1 VSASVAPSPSSALAA
16 RFRQRGLLPSTKD
29 KYQSI
34 LEAAERGSMVDWI
47 NHRVNARTPLGTVLP
62 MRAAVKHYL
71 ISVEGY
77 DEETVDAL
85 LPAARGR
92 QAQTRQALSPEGLAT
107 YLMAADGIAN
117 EPARTILLLLPKTGL
132 RISEITGLKRDDLKE
147 RDGRWYFSLRGKGDK
162 HRLVPLPSAAR
173 HTLDAYLGED
183 GRDGTWLFASSWG
196 GPITPEAI
204 RKYTRQI
211 ASDFSELEGLSP
223 HVLRHTYA
231 TGLLRKGVDI
241 KTLQTLLG
249 HENIQ
254 TTQRYLHPELSDL
267 TDAVDRLG

>member
-1 VSASVAPSPSSALAA
+1 MSLPVQAESAALAR
-16 RFRQRGLLPSTKD
+16 RFHQRGLLPSTKD

-34 LEAAERGSMVDWI
+34 LDAAQKGDLVDWI
-47 NHRVNARTPLGTVLP
+47 NARVHARTPLGTVLP

-85 LPAARGR
+85 LPGARGR
-92 QAQTRQALSPEGLAT
+92 EAQPRQALSPSGLAT
-107 YLMAADGIAN
+107 YLIASDAVDN

-132 RISEITGLKRDDLKE
+132 RISEITGLKTADLKQ
-147 RDGRWYFSLRGKGDK
+147 RDGRWFFSLRGKGDK
-162 HRLVPLPSAAR
+162 HRLVPLPPAAER
-173 HTLDAYLGED
+173 TMEAYLEGPHKPRGE
-183 GRDGTWLFASSWG
+183 WLFGSSWG
-196 GPITPEAI
+196 GAITPAAI

-211 ASDFSELEGLSP
+211 ADDFPELEKLSP

-231 TGLLRKGVDI
+231 TSLLRKGVDI
-241 KTLQTLLG
+241 KTLQVLMG

-254 TTQRYLHPELSDL
+254 TTQRYLHPELDDL
-267 TDAVDRLG
+267 AGAADRLG